1 MFSPIYGESLFTVKT
16 AGYSFVGVADSLRI
30 VCSVSVRK
38 SLNSTG
44 LERDFFRQKRAFQKT
59 TRNEVES
66 KMITGIRKKNKLT
79 EIWFDEIGS
88 AVTVHTYNTDLK
100 NAWRRMRR
108 NTLSSA
114 S

>member
-1 MFSPIYGESLFTVKT
+1 
-16 AGYSFVGVADSLRI
+16 
-30 VCSVSVRK
+30 
-38 SLNSTG
+38 
-44 LERDFFRQKRAFQKT
+44 
-59 TRNEVES
+59 
-66 KMITGIRKKNKLT
+66 MITGIRKKNKLT

-114 S
+114 A